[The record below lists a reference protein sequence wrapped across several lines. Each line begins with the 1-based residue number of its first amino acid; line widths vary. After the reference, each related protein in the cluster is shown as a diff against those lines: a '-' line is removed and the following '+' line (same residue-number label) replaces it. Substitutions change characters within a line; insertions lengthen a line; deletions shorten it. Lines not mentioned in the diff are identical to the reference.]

1 MSRKDEH
8 FRLRLPSDLK
18 EFVRE
23 SARSNQRSMTGEI
36 VYVLRQHQTKTASE
50 PTA

>member
-1 MSRKDEH
+1 MSRQDEH

-23 SARSNQRSMTGEI
+23 QARENQRSMTGEI
-36 VYVLRQHQTKTASE
+36 VFALGQYRKAASGQ
-50 PTA
+50 AS